1 MQVEQTV
8 QATQPQET
16 KSVSETDKVADKT
29 TQPQPTEDK
38 FKENFDRIAKQEKH
52 QAEMRK
58 RLEAERASFEAEK
71 AELAE
76 FKKIKALKAEDPLK
90 ALESLGL
97 SLDELVKAANNPKTI
112 DPAAKR
118 ALEAV
123 EKLQAE
129 LQAEKDRA
137 HKEKLN
143 KVEKELQANIESE
156 IKAGEYDL
164 IEQLNLTHTVR
175 EYMEEIYDKTG
186 EIVDIK
192 DACKYVNDYL
202 AGNIKKVLN
211 SKWLKEVEQKVEQ
224 KVEEKEV
231 KVPTTLTNKMTSES
245 PKTKKL
251 MTDAERMQE
260 AIKALSQSR

>member
-1 MQVEQTV
+1 MPVEQTTQV
-8 QATQPQET
+8 TQPQPVDNKPAE
-16 KSVSETDKVADKT
+16 EAEKVVT
-29 TQPQPTEDK
+29 PQPTEDK

-58 RLEAERASFEAEK
+58 RLEAERATFEAEK

-76 FKKIKALKAEDPLK
+76 FKRIKALKVDNPLK

-97 SLDELVKAANNPKTI
+97 TLDEVVKAANNPKTI
-112 DPAAKR
+112 DPAAQR

-129 LQAEKDRA
+129 LAEERSKA

-143 KVEKELQANIESE
+143 KVEQELTANIEKE

-164 IEQLNLTHTVR
+164 IEQLELNHTVR

-192 DACKYVNDYL
+192 EACKYVNDYL
-202 AGNIKKVLN
+202 ATNIKKVLN
-211 SKWLKEVEQKVEQ
+211 SKWLKEVEQKTEEKVEQ
-224 KVEEKEV
+224 AKVEKPV
-231 KVPTTLTNKMTSES
+231 TTLSNKMTSES

-251 MTDAERMQE
+251 MTEEERIQE
-260 AIKALSQSR
+260 AIKALSQVR